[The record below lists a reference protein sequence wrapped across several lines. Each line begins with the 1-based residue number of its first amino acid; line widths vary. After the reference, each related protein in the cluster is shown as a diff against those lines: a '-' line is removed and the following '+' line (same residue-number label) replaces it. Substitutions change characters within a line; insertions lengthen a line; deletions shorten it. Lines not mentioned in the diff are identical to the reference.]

1 VLGGCLHRTTRHD
14 RSEHS
19 ETLDV
24 EHVWI
29 IQHHCMVRKKH
40 SLVLNNWEGHHRGM
54 NTNQNPSKIK
64 RIGAFMRF
72 VWEDQESAQRA
83 LLRLHGVRGL
93 PAYDDYLMNRR
104 GR

>member
-1 VLGGCLHRTTRHD
+1 
-14 RSEHS
+14 
-19 ETLDV
+19 
-24 EHVWI
+24 
-29 IQHHCMVRKKH
+29 
-40 SLVLNNWEGHHRGM
+40 M
-54 NTNQNPSKIK
+54 NTNRNPSKIK

-72 VWEDQESAQRA
+72 VWDDQESAQRA